1 MKQFSSLPLRRFGT
15 LVSAQD
21 VVDVGAGG
29 LITATN
35 CQLRSTGAV
44 RGPFQYERLWGLGAD
59 QAAVTV
65 TVSGDTFTR
74 ASHNLVPGAVFRW
87 STTGTLPTGLSL
99 NTDFY
104 VHSTPTANTF
114 KVSATLGGSAIT
126 TSGGTGTLS
135 YTATITMQALYRSL
149 TFTGYASGVGVDSAA
164 RTANKTIAVR
174 HNRQGKHFLAFYDL
188 TTDQGRGVFY
198 LGDDL
203 KIGTVTVDIG
213 TNLFTLDG
221 NKAGLPVNAD
231 IRFSSTNLLPEPLI
245 AGRTYYVKTKPT
257 DNTFTVSETLGGS
270 ELNITTAGSS
280 APDVH
285 SVFDILSNEPYD
297 FESGPVTSQVI
308 AVGLNESAMWF
319 GSRIAGLLMLQN
331 GVDDSTAA
339 QLGRTKTPGVWRKC
353 ASNSFPAMPTVSLVP
368 PANDYN
374 RQADFWIPGS
384 TVFTAAAS
392 DILTVSGKPIVDGTP
407 FQATTTTTLP
417 GGMSLATTY
426 YTRDCSY
433 NATSNVTTFK
443 IASTLGGAA
452 IDILDAGTGT
462 HTLKSRAGTADMYF
476 KIKTDYEGG
485 SSGNSIFKVAI
496 TYSGYNRTIYS
507 TLTGNGTAGDPHIYT
522 VITGSQTGQ
531 NSIDDIVAFVNGD
544 SKVIPMISAHKSA
557 ADSTADTSSVAATLL
572 QNGSGA
578 GVSEGFTN
586 KTVTVYLTYFDT
598 GENGYGYESPSSELT
613 SELYITETAYN
624 DVFVTITT
632 NPSVEGGRFD
642 KIRVYLQFGEGAEAI
657 HSLMGSVDNTSGTK
671 TLQIGSNTEIG
682 AALAEFDQNR
692 ALPHTAI
699 VAASLKTWRGGI
711 PTAGYRDRLYVS
723 KAATDDEKAPEGV
736 ALEAYETIDVPDAT
750 VPVQIRALF
759 SDLYR
764 LHIHTNAG
772 ILIIDPD
779 NPANSPHR
787 PSSQTGAI
795 NPSAF
800 GMGNGNDIIF
810 IGQDVQPRFFNGNRY
825 GNRLIK
831 SAVKTAE
838 AIIREYANVDLV
850 GQNSSRVNCF
860 QDKSNL
866 VWWWFPNEAGTTIGF
881 CLDLENDG
889 MVGPFDR
896 PLVASSCVMEPE
908 RPEIII
914 QDMSGQLFVYD
925 CTAQNDTG
933 SDLPAVSTFS
943 PIATT
948 ITPTAGNNGYQ
959 YIDYGGSRYLKAAWT
974 TIETGAI
981 DVGDMI
987 QEKNFAGISFRPV
1000 ANSRGILKAT
1010 LTGITSGLTVTRVF
1024 GEMGTFTDLGPK
1036 KLFLGLA
1043 DSAVKLKLEVLGAEG
1058 KFWSLRDVALLF
1070 RAK

>member
-1 MKQFSSLPLRRFGT
+1 MKQFSSLPLRKFGT

-21 VVDVGAGG
+21 VVDVGGGG
-29 LITATN
+29 LLTATN
-35 CQLRSTGAV
+35 AQLRSTGAV
-44 RGPFQYERLWGLGAD
+44 RGPFIYSRLWAMGED
-59 QAAVTV
+59 QASVTV
-65 TVSGDTFTR
+65 TVAGDTFTR
-74 ASHNLVPGAVFRW
+74 ASHNLVPGAVLRW
-87 STTGTLPTGLSL
+87 TTTGTLPTGLSL
-99 NTDFY
+99 NTDFF

-126 TSGGTGTLS
+126 TSGGAGTLS
-135 YTATITMQALYRSL
+135 YVATVTVQALYRSL
-149 TFTGYASGVGVDSAA
+149 PFSGYATGVGVDSAA

-174 HNRQGKHFLAFYDL
+174 HVRQGKHFLAFYDL
-188 TTDQGRGVFY
+188 TTDAGRGVFY
-198 LGDDL
+198 LGDD
-203 KIGTVTVDIG
+203 GTHSGAYSFLTGSPTNTV
-213 TNLFTLDG
+213 L
-221 NKAGLPVNAD
+221 
-231 IRFSSTNLLPEPLI
+231 
-245 AGRTYYVKTKPT
+245 
-257 DNTFTVSETLGGS
+257 
-270 ELNITTAGSS
+270 
-280 APDVH
+280 
-285 SVFDILSNEPYD
+285 
-297 FESGPVTSQVI
+297 

-331 GVDDSTAA
+331 GVDDSVAA

-353 ASNSFPAMPTVSLVP
+353 ASNSFPATPTVSLVP
-368 PANDYN
+368 PANDSN

-392 DILTVSGKPIVDGTP
+392 DILTVSGKPLVDGTP

-443 IASTLGGAA
+443 IAATLGGAA

-462 HTLKSRAGTADMYF
+462 HTLKSRAGTADLYF

-496 TYSGYNRTIYS
+496 TYSGYNRSIYS

-522 VITGSQTGQ
+522 INTGSQTGQ
-531 NSIDDIVAFVNGD
+531 NSIDDVVAFVNGD

-572 QNGSGA
+572 QNGSGS

-586 KTVTVYLTYFDT
+586 KTVTVYLTYFDS
-598 GENGYGYESPSSELT
+598 GQNGYGYESPSSELT

-624 DVFVTITT
+624 DVFVTIAT

-657 HSLMGSVDNTSGTK
+657 HSLMGTVPNVAGPAW
-671 TLQIGSNTEIG
+671 LQIGSNTEIG

-692 ALPHTAI
+692 SLPHTAI
-699 VAASLKTWRGGI
+699 VAASLKTWRGGV
-711 PTAGYRDRLYVS
+711 PDHPDRLYVS

-764 LHIHTNAG
+764 LHVHTNAG

-914 QDMSGQLFVYD
+914 QDVSGQLFVYD

-959 YIDYGGSRYLKAAWT
+959 YIDYNSQRYLKASWVVL
-974 TIETGAI
+974 ETGHVDLS
-981 DVGDMI
+981 DVSRFKAFVGL
-987 QEKNFAGISFRPV
+987 NLRFV
-1000 ANSRGILKAT
+1000 ANSRGILRVT
-1010 LTGITSGLTVTRVF
+1010 FTGVTSGLSVTRTY
-1024 GEMGTFTDLGPK
+1024 GEVGQFSDIGPK
-1036 KLFLGLA
+1036 TIFLSINDTA
-1043 DSAVKLKLEVLGAEG
+1043 AKVKIEILVAEN
-1058 KFWSLRDVALLF
+1058 KPCILRDVAILY
-1070 RAK
+1070 R